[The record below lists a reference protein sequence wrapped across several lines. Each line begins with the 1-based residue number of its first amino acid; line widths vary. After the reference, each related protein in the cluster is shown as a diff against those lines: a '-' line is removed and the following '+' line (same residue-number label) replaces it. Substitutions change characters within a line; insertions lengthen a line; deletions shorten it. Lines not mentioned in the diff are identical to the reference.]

1 MTTTAG
7 AFSPITKTQF
17 KLGLDCLLKLRHA
30 RPFGERAKAYPQSAS
45 QNDMLRLLAEGG
57 GAVEALWRQRE
68 PGVVGPVGREE
79 AAAASMEAIRSAVEQ
94 SRATGKMVPLYEI
107 TIMHGDFLAR
117 IDLLRVSEAKLQI
130 VEMKAKSVRSAD
142 ATDAKNKILGAVGQD
157 NNIASRTILKS
168 WIPYLQDLAFQKV
181 LLSKWLVA
189 RGNEIGLRTD
199 TPIEPGLILV
209 NKSGSAKNDDTL
221 GNFKTEYSID
231 KHGHPRA
238 HVAYV
243 GAGCPNTEL
252 LVEMTGISAIIK
264 RIEENAY
271 ADDQAFKDKGISDC
285 MKMMA
290 NVIRTEQWPDA
301 ASRLT
306 SSCKKC
312 EFRTSDSAPNGF
324 DECWG
329 TPRPAYH
336 VLTLPRVTPKQISSA
351 LEQADSRSA
360 LASDVPEA
368 DITQSQMP
376 VWDCLQATPP
386 TPIVSSQFKNADSR
400 NMLLRKSSS
409 DEPCYF
415 LDFECALYPIP
426 RQVGGNPYEM
436 APFQFEAHKLPS
448 FSSDLD
454 QRVRL
459 EGFLD
464 LTSDDPRTGFLR
476 GLRAQLGDRGV
487 IYHWH
492 HYEETVLKKLR
503 EWLTSTASDVPPDA
517 AELVK
522 FIDSLLVDSG
532 TKQKG
537 RLCDLLKIAH
547 QAFYHP
553 SMLGSYSIKKVLP
566 VAWEQATIREHF
578 VPGHHCA
585 GDPETYGHPHDPYLA
600 LPSLPQ
606 SFLEAVGGIEALREI
621 ERAVE
626 DNDSDLPDAMKN
638 GGMAMLFY
646 HYVRMFGGADRPEIV
661 AQFKNYCGLDS
672 AAMVMVFRYMTDIV
686 PGFQVSLS
694 AFPKSKGHPDD
705 R

>member
-30 RPFGERAKAYPQSAS
+30 RPFGDRAEAYPQSAS

-68 PGVVGPVGREE
+68 PGEVGPVGRNE
-79 AAAASMEAIRSAVEQ
+79 AAAASMEAIRSAVER
-94 SRATGKMVPLYEI
+94 SRATGKMIPLYEI
-107 TIMHGDFLAR
+107 TIMHDGFLAR

-130 VEMKAKSVRSAD
+130 IEMKAKSVVSAD
-142 ATDAKNKILGAVGQD
+142 AADKRNKILGNTGD
-157 NNIASRTILKS
+157 SRTIRKD

-181 LLSKWLVA
+181 LLGLWLETNGREV
-189 RGNEIGLRTD
+189 GLRPD
-199 TPIEPGLILV
+199 TAIEPGMILV
-209 NKSGSAKNDDTL
+209 NKSGRAKIEDKL
-221 GNFKTEYSID
+221 GNFKTHYSID

-238 HVAYV
+238 HVSYV

-252 LVEMTGISAIIK
+252 LVEMTGMPAIIK
-264 RIEENAY
+264 RIEENAH
-271 ADDQAFKDKGISDC
+271 AEDQAFKDKGISDC

-290 NVIRTEQWPDA
+290 NIIRKGQWPDT

-306 SSCKKC
+306 SSCKNC
-312 EFRTSDSAPNGF
+312 EFRTSGSAPNGF
-324 DECWG
+324 GECWG
-329 TPRPAYH
+329 GPLVRDH
-336 VLTLPRVTPKQISSA
+336 ILTLPYVKSEQVTAAIA
-351 LEQADSRSA
+351 ATVRSGA
-360 LASDVPEA
+360 PACAARASDAPEVEDIRQRAAWHCMQSDQPVP
-368 DITQSQMP
+368 I
-376 VWDCLQATPP
+376 QAPGFGNVESRESKLRKGPP
-386 TPIVSSQFKNADSR
+386 T
-400 NMLLRKSSS
+400 
-409 DEPCYF
+409 EPCYF
-415 LDFECALYPIP
+415 LDFECARYPIP
-426 RQVGGNPYEM
+426 RQVGGKPYEM

-448 FSSDLD
+448 FAANLD

-464 LTSDDPRTGFLR
+464 LTSDDPRTGFLNT
-476 GLRAQLGDRGV
+476 LRAQLGDRGV

-492 HYEETVLKKLR
+492 SYEETVLKTLR
-503 EWLTSTASDVPPDA
+503 EWLTSTASDVPSGA
-517 AELVK
+517 TELVK
-522 FIDSLLVDSG
+522 FIDSLLGDSS
-532 TKQKG
+532 TKQPG
-537 RLCDLLKIAH
+537 RLCDLLKVAH
-547 QAFYHP
+547 KAFYHP

-578 VPGHHCA
+578 MPGHHCA
-585 GDPETYGHPHDPYLA
+585 GDPETYGHPQDPYLA

-621 ERAVE
+621 ERAVAE
-626 DNDSDLPDAMKN
+626 NDPGLPDAMKN

-646 HYVRMFGGADRPEIV
+646 HYVRMFGGAERPEIV

-672 AAMVMVFRYMTDIV
+672 AAMVMVFRYMTDNV
-686 PGFQVSLS
+686 PGFLANTS
-694 AFPKSKGHPDD
+694 AFPEAKDW

>member
-1 MTTTAG
+1 MR
-7 AFSPITKTQF
+7 PITKTQF
-17 KLGLDCLLKLRHA
+17 KIGLNCLLKLRHA
-30 RPFGERAKAYPQSAS
+30 RPFGDRAKAYPQSAS

-68 PGVVGPVGREE
+68 PGYVGPVGRED
-79 AAAASMEAIRSAVEQ
+79 AAEASMEAIRSAVER
-94 SRATGKMVPLYEI
+94 SRASGKMIPLYEI

-130 VEMKAKSVRSAD
+130 VEMKAKSVQSGD
-142 ATDAKNKILGAVGQD
+142 ATDAKNKILGAVGRD
-157 NNIASRTILKS
+157 NNIATRTILQS

-181 LLSKWLVA
+181 LLGQWLDVNGSKV
-189 RGNEIGLRTD
+189 GLRPD
-199 TPIEPGLILV
+199 TAIEPGMILV
-209 NKSGSAKNDDTL
+209 NKSGSAKNEDTL
-221 GNFKTEYSID
+221 GNFKTDYSID
-231 KHGHPRA
+231 KQGNPRA
-238 HVAYV
+238 HVSYV

-252 LVEMTGISAIIK
+252 LVEMTGMPAIIT
-264 RIEENAY
+264 RIEEDAR
-271 ADDQAFKDKGISDC
+271 ADDPAFTGKGISEC
-285 MKMMA
+285 MEMMA
-290 NVIRTEQWPDA
+290 NVIRKGQWPDA

-306 SSCKKC
+306 SSCKNC
-312 EFRTSDSAPNGF
+312 EFRTSGSAPNGF

-329 TPRPAYH
+329 TPRPTYH
-336 VLTLPRVTPKQISSA
+336 VLTLPRVTTKQVASA
-351 LEQADSRSA
+351 LKQADSHSA
-360 LASDVPEA
+360 LVSDVAES
-368 DITQSQMP
+368 DVTQSQIP

-386 TPIVSSQFKNADSR
+386 NPIVSSQFKNADFR
-400 NMLLRKSSS
+400 NAKLRKSDS

-415 LDFECALYPIP
+415 LDFECAPYPIP
-426 RQVGGNPYEM
+426 RRVGGKPYEWL
-436 APFQFEAHKLPS
+436 PFQFEAHKLPS
-448 FSSDLD
+448 FSAGLD

-492 HYEETVLKKLR
+492 HYEETVLKKLK
-503 EWLTSTASDVPPDA
+503 EWLKSTASDVPPDA

-522 FIDSLLVDSG
+522 FIDSLLGDS
-532 TKQKG
+532 TAKQPG
-537 RLCDLLKIAH
+537 RLCDLMEIAKE
-547 QAFYHP
+547 AFYHP

-566 VAWEQATIREHF
+566 VAWEQATIRKHF
-578 VPGHHCA
+578 EPGHHCA

-606 SFLEAVGGIEALREI
+606 SFLEAVGGIEVLREI

-626 DNDSDLPDAMKN
+626 DPGQPDAMKN

-686 PGFQVSLS
+686 PGFSASPS
-694 AFPKSKGHPDD
+694 AFTEAKDG
-705 R
+705 

>member
-1 MTTTAG
+1 MP
-7 AFSPITKTQF
+7 PITKTQF
-17 KLGLDCLLKLRHA
+17 KIGLNCLLKLRHA
-30 RPFGERAKAYPQSAS
+30 RPFGDRAKAYPQSAS

-68 PGVVGPVGREE
+68 PGYVGPVGRED
-79 AAAASMEAIRSAVEQ
+79 AAEASMEAIRSAVER
-94 SRATGKMVPLYEI
+94 SRASGKMIPLYEI

-130 VEMKAKSVRSAD
+130 VEMKAKSVQSGD
-142 ATDAKNKILGAVGQD
+142 ATDAKNKILGAVGRD
-157 NNIASRTILKS
+157 NNIATRTILQS

-181 LLSKWLVA
+181 LLGQWLDVNGSKV
-189 RGNEIGLRTD
+189 GLRPD
-199 TPIEPGLILV
+199 TAIEPGMILV
-209 NKSGSAKNDDTL
+209 NKSGSAKNEDTL
-221 GNFKTEYSID
+221 GNFKTDYSID
-231 KHGHPRA
+231 KHGHTRA
-238 HVAYV
+238 HVSYV

-252 LVEMTGISAIIK
+252 LVEMTGMPAIIT
-264 RIEENAY
+264 RIEEDAR
-271 ADDQAFKDKGISDC
+271 ADDTAFTGKGISEC
-285 MKMMA
+285 MEMMA
-290 NVIRTEQWPDA
+290 NVIRKGQWPDA

-306 SSCKKC
+306 SSCKNC
-312 EFRTSDSAPNGF
+312 EFRTSGSAPNGF

-329 TPRPAYH
+329 TPRPTYH
-336 VLTLPRVTPKQISSA
+336 VLTLPRVTPKQVASA
-351 LEQADSRSA
+351 LKQANSQSA
-360 LASDVPEA
+360 LVSDVA
-368 DITQSQMP
+368 QSDVTRSQMP

-386 TPIVSSQFKNADSR
+386 NPIVSSQFKNADFR
-400 NMLLRKSSS
+400 NAKLRKSDS

-415 LDFECALYPIP
+415 LDFECAPYPIP
-426 RQVGGNPYEM
+426 RRVGGKPYEWL
-436 APFQFEAHKLPS
+436 PFQFEAHKLPS
-448 FSSDLD
+448 FSADLD

-492 HYEETVLKKLR
+492 HYEETVLKKLK
-503 EWLTSTASDVPPDA
+503 EWLQSKTPDVPSDA
-517 AELVK
+517 VELVK
-522 FIDSLLVDSG
+522 FIDSLLGDSS
-532 TKQKG
+532 TKQLG
-537 RLCDLLKIAH
+537 RLCDLHKVANK
-547 QAFYHP
+547 AFYHP

-585 GDPETYGHPHDPYLA
+585 GDPETYGHPQDPYLA

-621 ERAVE
+621 ERAFE
-626 DNDSDLPDAMKN
+626 DPGQPDAMKN

-686 PGFQVSLS
+686 PGFSASPS
-694 AFPKSKGHPDD
+694 AFTEAKEG
-705 R
+705 

>member
-1 MTTTAG
+1 MTTTGG

-68 PGVVGPVGREE
+68 PGDIGPVGRE
-79 AAAASMEAIRSAVEQ
+79 AAATASMEAIRSAVER
-94 SRATGKMVPLYEI
+94 SRASGKMIPLYEI
-107 TIMHGDFLAR
+107 TIMHDGFLAR

-130 VEMKAKSVRSAD
+130 IEMKAKSVVSAD
-142 ATDAKNKILGAVGQD
+142 AADEDNEILGKISSKKTGD
-157 NNIASRTILKS
+157 NRTILKP

-181 LLSKWLVA
+181 LLGLWLETNGREV
-189 RGNEIGLRTD
+189 GLRPDTD
-199 TPIEPGLILV
+199 IEPGMILV
-209 NKSGSAKNDDTL
+209 NKRGSAKNDDTL
-221 GNFKTEYSID
+221 GNFKTDYRID

-238 HVAYV
+238 HVSYV

-252 LVEMTGISAIIK
+252 LVEMTGMPAIIK
-264 RIEENAY
+264 RIEENAH

-285 MKMMA
+285 MEMMA
-290 NVIRTEQWPDA
+290 NVIRKGQWPDA

-306 SSCKKC
+306 SSCKNC
-312 EFRTSDSAPNGF
+312 EFKTSGSAPNGF

-329 TPRPAYH
+329 SPRPVYH
-336 VLTLPRVTPKQISSA
+336 VLTLPRVTPKQVASA

-368 DITQSQMP
+368 DVTQSQMP
-376 VWDCLQATPP
+376 VWDCLQTTPP

-400 NMLLRKSSS
+400 NMMLRKSSS

-426 RQVGGNPYEM
+426 RQVGGKPYEM

-448 FSSDLD
+448 FAAGLD

-459 EGFLD
+459 KGFLD

-476 GLRAQLGDRGV
+476 ALRAQLGDHGV

-503 EWLTSTASDVPPDA
+503 EWLTSTASDVPLDA

-522 FIDSLLVDSG
+522 FIDSLLGDST
-532 TKQKG
+532 TKQQG
-537 RLCDLLKIAH
+537 RLCDLLKVANK
-547 QAFYHP
+547 AFYHP

-585 GDPETYGHPHDPYLA
+585 GDPETYGHPQDPYLA

-606 SFLEAVGGIEALREI
+606 SFLEAVGGVDALREI
-621 ERAVE
+621 ECAVE
-626 DNDSDLPDAMKN
+626 ENDPGLPDAMKN

-686 PGFQVSLS
+686 PGFPADTS
-694 AFPKSKGHPDD
+694 AFPEAND
-705 R
+705 

>member
-1 MTTTAG
+1 MP
-7 AFSPITKTQF
+7 PITKTQF
-17 KLGLDCLLKLRHA
+17 KIGLNCLLKLRHA
-30 RPFGERAKAYPQSAS
+30 RPFGDRAKAYPQSAS

-57 GAVEALWRQRE
+57 GAVEALWRQRD
-68 PGVVGPVGREE
+68 PGFVGPVGRED
-79 AAAASMEAIRSAVEQ
+79 AAEASMEAIRSAVER
-94 SRATGKMVPLYEI
+94 SRASGKMIPLYEI
-107 TIMHGDFLAR
+107 TIMHGVFLAR

-130 VEMKAKSVRSAD
+130 VEMKAKSVVSAD
-142 ATDAKNKILGAVGQD
+142 AADEGNEILGKISITKTGD
-157 NNIASRTILKS
+157 KRTILKP

-181 LLSKWLVA
+181 LLGQWLNANGSKV
-189 RGNEIGLRTD
+189 GLCPD
-199 TPIEPGLILV
+199 TAIEPGMILV
-209 NKSGSAKNDDTL
+209 NKSGSAKNEDTL
-221 GNFKTEYSID
+221 GNFKTDYSID
-231 KHGHPRA
+231 KHGHTRA
-238 HVAYV
+238 HVSYV

-252 LVEMTGISAIIK
+252 LVEMTGMPAIIT
-264 RIEENAY
+264 RIEEDAR
-271 ADDQAFKDKGISDC
+271 ADDPAFTGKGISEC
-285 MKMMA
+285 MEMMA
-290 NVIRTEQWPDA
+290 NVIRKGQWPDA

-306 SSCKKC
+306 SSCKNC
-312 EFRTSDSAPNGF
+312 EFRTSGSAPNGF

-329 TPRPAYH
+329 GPLVRYNL
-336 VLTLPRVTPKQISSA
+336 LTLPYVKSEQVTAAIA
-351 LEQADSRSA
+351 ATVRSGA
-360 LASDVPEA
+360 PACAARASDTPEVEDIRQRAAWHCMQSDQPVP
-368 DITQSQMP
+368 M
-376 VWDCLQATPP
+376 QAPGFSN
-386 TPIVSSQFKNADSR
+386 VESR
-400 NMLLRKSSS
+400 ESKLRKGLPT
-409 DEPCYF
+409 EPCYF

-426 RQVGGNPYEM
+426 RQVGGKPYEM

-448 FSSDLD
+448 FAAGLD

-476 GLRAQLGDRGV
+476 ALRAQLGDHGV

-503 EWLTSTASDVPPDA
+503 EWLKSTASDVPPDA
-517 AELVK
+517 AELVN
-522 FIDSLLVDSG
+522 FVDSLLGDST
-532 TKQKG
+532 TKQPG
-537 RLCDLLKIAH
+537 RLCDLLKIANK
-547 QAFYHP
+547 AFYHP

-585 GDPETYGHPHDPYLA
+585 GDPETYGHPQDPYLA

-626 DNDSDLPDAMKN
+626 DPGQPDAMKN

-686 PGFQVSLS
+686 PGFSASPS
-694 AFPKSKGHPDD
+694 AFTEAKDG
-705 R
+705 

>member
-30 RPFGERAKAYPQSAS
+30 RPFGGRAKAYPQSAS

-79 AAAASMEAIRSAVEQ
+79 AATASMEAIRSAVEQ

-130 VEMKAKSVRSAD
+130 IEMKAKSVVSAD
-142 ATDAKNKILGAVGQD
+142 AADEDNEILGTKRTGD
-157 NNIASRTILKS
+157 NRTILKP

-181 LLSKWLVA
+181 LLSQWLAA

-199 TPIEPGLILV
+199 TPIEPGMILV

-221 GNFKTEYSID
+221 GNFKTDYSID

-238 HVAYV
+238 NVSYV

-252 LVEMTGISAIIK
+252 LVEMTGMPAIIT
-264 RIEENAY
+264 RIEEDAR
-271 ADDQAFKDKGISDC
+271 ADDPAFTGKGISEC
-285 MKMMA
+285 MEMMA
-290 NVIRTEQWPDA
+290 NVIRKGLWPDA

-336 VLTLPRVTPKQISSA
+336 VLTLLRVTPKQVASA
-351 LEQADSRSA
+351 LGQADSRSA
-360 LASDVPEA
+360 LASDVPKA
-368 DITQSQMP
+368 DVKQLQMP

-386 TPIVSSQFKNADSR
+386 NPIVSSQFKNADFR
-400 NMLLRKSSS
+400 NAKLRKSDS

-415 LDFECALYPIP
+415 LDFECAPYPIP
-426 RQVGGNPYEM
+426 RRVGSKPYEWL
-436 APFQFEAHKLPS
+436 PFQFEAHKLPS
-448 FSSDLD
+448 FSADLD

-476 GLRAQLGDRGV
+476 GLRTQLGDRGV

-492 HYEETVLKKLR
+492 RYEETVLKKLR
-503 EWLTSTASDVPPDA
+503 TWLTSTASDVPPDA
-517 AELVK
+517 TEVVK
-522 FIDSLLVDSG
+522 FIDSLLVDSS
-532 TKQKG
+532 TKQPG
-537 RLCDLLKIAH
+537 RLCDLLDIAH

-553 SMLGSYSIKKVLP
+553 SLLGSYSIKKVLP

-585 GDPETYGHPHDPYLA
+585 GDPETYGHPQDPYLA

-621 ERAVE
+621 ERAFE
-626 DNDSDLPDAMKN
+626 DPGQPDAMKN

-646 HYVRMFGGADRPEIV
+646 HSVRMFGGADRPEIV

-686 PGFQVSLS
+686 PGFQVSPS

>member
-68 PGVVGPVGREE
+68 PGDVGPVGREE
-79 AAAASMEAIRSAVEQ
+79 AATASMDAIRSAVER

-107 TIMHGDFLAR
+107 TIMHDGFLAR

-130 VEMKAKSVRSAD
+130 IEMKAKSVVSAD
-142 ATDAKNKILGAVGQD
+142 AADEDNEILGKISSKKTGD
-157 NNIASRTILKS
+157 NRTILKP

-181 LLSKWLVA
+181 LLGLWLETNGREV
-189 RGNEIGLRTD
+189 GLRPDTD
-199 TPIEPGLILV
+199 IEPGMILV
-209 NKSGSAKNDDTL
+209 NKRGSAKNDDTL
-221 GNFKTEYSID
+221 GNFKTDYRID

-238 HVAYV
+238 HVSYV

-252 LVEMTGISAIIK
+252 LVEMTGMPAIIK
-264 RIEENAY
+264 RIEENAH

-285 MKMMA
+285 MEMMA
-290 NVIRTEQWPDA
+290 NVIRKGQWPDA

-306 SSCKKC
+306 SSCKNC
-312 EFRTSDSAPNGF
+312 EFKTSGSAPNGF

-329 TPRPAYH
+329 SPRPVYH
-336 VLTLPRVTPKQISSA
+336 VLTLPRVTPKQVASA

-368 DITQSQMP
+368 DVTQSQMP
-376 VWDCLQATPP
+376 VRDCLQTTPP

-400 NMLLRKSSS
+400 NMMLRKSSS

-426 RQVGGNPYEM
+426 RQVGGKPYEM

-448 FSSDLD
+448 FAAGLD

-459 EGFLD
+459 KGFLD

-476 GLRAQLGDRGV
+476 ALRAQLGDHGV

-503 EWLTSTASDVPPDA
+503 EWLTSTASDVPLDA

-522 FIDSLLVDSG
+522 FIDSLLGDST
-532 TKQKG
+532 TKQQG
-537 RLCDLLKIAH
+537 RLCDLLKVANK
-547 QAFYHP
+547 AFYHP

-585 GDPETYGHPHDPYLA
+585 GDPETYGHPQDPYLA

-606 SFLEAVGGIEALREI
+606 SFLEAVGGVDALREI
-621 ERAVE
+621 ECAVE
-626 DNDSDLPDAMKN
+626 ANDPGLPDAMKN

-686 PGFQVSLS
+686 PGFPADPS
-694 AFPKSKGHPDD
+694 AFPEAND
-705 R
+705 

>member
-30 RPFGERAKAYPQSAS
+30 RPFGGRAKAYPQSAS

-79 AAAASMEAIRSAVEQ
+79 ATAASMEAIRSAVEQ

-130 VEMKAKSVRSAD
+130 IEMKAKSVVSAD
-142 ATDAKNKILGAVGQD
+142 AAGEDNEILGTKKTGD
-157 NNIASRTILKS
+157 NRTILKP

-181 LLSKWLVA
+181 LLNQWLAA

-199 TPIEPGLILV
+199 TPIEPGMILV

-231 KHGHPRA
+231 KNGHPRA

-252 LVEMTGISAIIK
+252 LVEMTGMSAIIK

-285 MKMMA
+285 MEMMA
-290 NVIRTEQWPDA
+290 NFIRKGQWPDA

-306 SSCKKC
+306 SSCKNC
-312 EFRTSDSAPNGF
+312 EFRMSGSAPSGF

-336 VLTLPRVTPKQISSA
+336 VLTLLRVTPKQVASA
-351 LEQADSRSA
+351 LGQADSRSA
-360 LASDVPEA
+360 LASDVPKA
-368 DITQSQMP
+368 DVTQPQMP

-386 TPIVSSQFKNADSR
+386 TPIVSSPFKNADSR
-400 NMLLRKSSS
+400 NMMLRKSSS

-415 LDFECALYPIP
+415 LDFECAPYPIP
-426 RQVGGNPYEM
+426 RQVGGKPYEWL
-436 APFQFEAHKLPS
+436 PFQFEAHKLPS
-448 FSSDLD
+448 FSADLD

-476 GLRAQLGDRGV
+476 GLRTQLGDRGV

-492 HYEETVLKKLR
+492 RYEETVLKKLR
-503 EWLTSTASDVPPDA
+503 NWLTSTASDVPPDA
-517 AELVK
+517 TELVK
-522 FIDSLLVDSG
+522 FIDSLLGDS
-532 TKQKG
+532 TAKQPG
-537 RLCDLLKIAH
+537 RLCDLHKVANK
-547 QAFYHP
+547 AFYHP

-566 VAWEQATIREHF
+566 VAWEQATIRKHF
-578 VPGHHCA
+578 EPGHHCA

-606 SFLEAVGGIEALREI
+606 SFLEAVGGIEVLREI

-626 DNDSDLPDAMKN
+626 DPGQPDAMKN

-686 PGFQVSLS
+686 PGFQVSPS